1 MNISRNTFNQYIA
14 DSDFR
19 TLFIREMMWN
29 NPMGQTQ
36 FDIVVEDVTY
46 TFEQIAQRNGFQV
59 LTCNVDNIPTSSLAK
74 KIDTQLRKQ
83 ANDYICIYCLPNS
96 QHHLWVVPVNKVEK
110 RDLVLVEYSSAESA
124 SFLYEKMDGLSFDID
139 DTTTIMDVK
148 ECVQAA
154 FIVNSEKL
162 TKDFYAGFKKEHAG
176 FAKFIT

>member
-1 MNISRNTFNQYIA
+1 MKIILPMLQFLICIRFIMNISRNTFNQYIA

-59 LTCNVDNIPTSSLAK
+59 LTCKVDNIPTSSLSK

-83 ANDYICIYCLPNS
+83 ANDYICIYGFFFCLIYDRCLILLNICSRLCECILDRALNS
-96 QHHLWVVPVNKVEK
+96 
-110 RDLVLVEYSSAESA
+110 
-124 SFLYEKMDGLSFDID
+124 G
-139 DTTTIMDVK
+139 
-148 ECVQAA
+148 
-154 FIVNSEKL
+154 
-162 TKDFYAGFKKEHAG
+162 
-176 FAKFIT
+176 

>member
-83 ANDYICIYCLPNS
+83 ANDYICI
-96 QHHLWVVPVNKVEK
+96 
-110 RDLVLVEYSSAESA
+110 
-124 SFLYEKMDGLSFDID
+124 
-139 DTTTIMDVK
+139 
-148 ECVQAA
+148 
-154 FIVNSEKL
+154 
-162 TKDFYAGFKKEHAG
+162 
-176 FAKFIT
+176 ITVR